1 MKCCAETL
9 ALLCPYEMTLIER
22 RGKKKGVGCTNGLEV
37 AIVPP
42 NNSSTLMHLANL
54 AAEWATCREAQAK
67 RQKICSE
74 QAEVNADICYRKI
87 CVKDGS

>member
-1 MKCCAETL
+1 MKG
-9 ALLCPYEMTLIER
+9 
-22 RGKKKGVGCTNGLEV
+22 GKTKGVSCTNGLEV